1 MSSTFTRH
9 EVRNIFHS
17 VILIGT
23 MMLLAAVLGWL
34 IWGMIGLVLLTV
46 FSVFVLLVGTSV
58 SPHLVLRMYGARPIS
73 EYDAPSLIQ
82 LLRKLSKE
90 AELPATP
97 QLYYIPSRI
106 ANAFAV
112 GAGERGAIAVTDGLL
127 RGFSLR
133 EVQGVLAHEL
143 SHLRSN
149 DGWVMSLAD
158 SMSQMVNIMSW
169 IGQILL
175 LINLPLFLMG
185 PYQIPWLLV
194 ILLMLAPTISALL
207 QLGLS
212 RTREFQAD
220 LEAAR
225 LTGDPRG
232 LASGLAKLERFSGN
246 WFERILMPGRRV
258 PEPSLLRTHPPTEER
273 INRLLKLEQD
283 LLREHPD
290 EREDWLGE
298 WLRGRG
304 PISTQ
309 PRWHVSRFWY

>member
-9 EVRNIFHS
+9 EVRNIVHS

-23 MMLLAAVLGWL
+23 MMILAGLLGWL

-58 SPHLVLRMYGARPIS
+58 SPHLVLRMYGARPII
-73 EYDAPSLIQ
+73 EYEAPSLIQ
-82 LLRKLSKE
+82 LLRKLSQQ

-97 QLYYIPSRI
+97 QLYYIPSQI

-112 GAGERGAIAVTDGLL
+112 GAGERGAIAVTDALL
-127 RGFSLR
+127 RNFSLR

-149 DGWVMSLAD
+149 DGWVMGLAD

-220 LEAAR
+220 LEAVR

-232 LASGLAKLERFSGN
+232 LASGLAKLERLSGT

-290 EREDWLGE
+290 EHEDWLGE

>member
-1 MSSTFTRH
+1 
-9 EVRNIFHS
+9 
-17 VILIGT
+17 
-23 MMLLAAVLGWL
+23 
-34 IWGMIGLVLLTV
+34 
-46 FSVFVLLVGTSV
+46 
-58 SPHLVLRMYGARPIS
+58 
-73 EYDAPSLIQ
+73 
-82 LLRKLSKE
+82 LLRKLSQQ

-97 QLYYIPSRI
+97 QLYYIPSQI

-112 GAGERGAIAVTDGLL
+112 GAGERGAIAATDALL
-127 RGFSLR
+127 RNFSLR

-143 SHLRSN
+143 SHLSSK

-220 LEAAR
+220 LEAVR

-232 LASGLAKLERFSGN
+232 LASGLAKLERLSGT

-290 EREDWLGE
+290 EHEDWLGE